1 MRSPNP
7 LIAFLHIAKTAGTTL
22 HYVLRRTYGTGY
34 VVVTK
39 RYSGRAGFDAADLE
53 RLRRRYPRLRALGGH
68 GVHPLG
74 DLVEADPDLR
84 FLTMLRDPAARCASH
99 YAHNVRR
106 GHTTLPFLQWI
117 ESELNQDYQTR
128 RLAGDADAGEAI
140 RLLDEKFLFVG
151 LVEEFDE
158 SLRLLRNQLPELA
171 LPVRPA
177 HRNQNP
183 FHELRDEVLADPRS
197 RDAISATHQEDLRL
211 YEYARVTIWPK
222 QQAETSTIPPPRPS
236 ELKAA
241 ARERV
246 SLAKE
251 RLVLGIPR
259 RLAKAGLKLGKPL

>member
-1 MRSPNP
+1 MQSPTP

-22 HYVLRRTYGTGY
+22 HYVLRRTYGTDY

-39 RYSGRAGFDAADLE
+39 RYSEGRRFDVADLE
-53 RLRRRYPRLRALGGH
+53 RLRRRYRGLRALGGH
-68 GVHPLG
+68 SVRPLG
-74 DLVEADPDLR
+74 DLVEVRPELR

-106 GHTTLPFLQWI
+106 GHTVLTFLQWI

-128 RLAGDADAGEAI
+128 RVAGSADAGEAI

-151 LVEEFDE
+151 RFEEFDE
-158 SLRLLRNQLPELA
+158 SLRLLRYHLPDLA
-171 LPVRPA
+171 LPIQAA

-183 FHELRDEVLADPRS
+183 FRELRDEVLADSRS

-211 YEYARVTIWPK
+211 YEYVRTTIWPR
-222 QQAETSTIPPPRPS
+222 QQAEASTIPPPHPS
-236 ELKAA
+236 ELLAV

-251 RLVLGIPR
+251 RIVLGIPR